1 MSVSENQGVSLFC
14 PTVEKSFSRWPEVA
28 TQKCTFY
35 RLLEEQIT
43 GLKCW
48 QDKYCFTSEQYNTI
62 ACIPLSEKK
71 KKKNRNLAGRIKIQ
85 GVVQNSFQ
93 ASTN

>member
-35 RLLEEQIT
+35 RLLEEQIA

-48 QDKYCFTSEQYNTI
+48 QDKYCFTSEQYNKI
-62 ACIPLSEKK
+62 AYALFLWRKEDF
-71 KKKNRNLAGRIKIQ
+71 ARIKIQ